1 MEDIDKP
8 HLFIIYCFSYLLL
21 FLFCILSKELSW
33 IDKKNVVEQNRK
45 ISWYNKFMFEFY
57 PKEKLFIL
65 NVKHGSNK
73 IIY

>member
-1 MEDIDKP
+1 
-8 HLFIIYCFSYLLL
+8 
-21 FLFCILSKELSW
+21 
-33 IDKKNVVEQNRK
+33 
-45 ISWYNKFMFEFY
+45 MFEFY